1 MARKNTI
8 HILCCLMTVR
18 LCSSWSA
25 AIPSPAP
32 LFVPHREG
40 RGERDRRALRRPTHE
55 RPQEHNREGKP
66 NRYRRRR
73 PRPGPPPRD
82 ADGGA
87 ARVQPRPA
95 ERVPYGGEDR
105 ILRHTRVGDHRHAGA
120 SAGGIGDH
128 LVDIPGPSELEYA
141 DHQHQEQHEHHRE
154 LHDRLPVRSLTEE
167 SRAVHK
173 LPPAANHHASEPTPM
188 ASPYGTVI
196 APCDSRVGRY
206 PNRPK
211 NARHFT
217 IAKLRDTTSPTLR
230 RRNASSSASAPPTRA
245 IIRNAPIRRTGPMKP
260 PTAASNLTS
269 PPPSMPSV
277 NGGSESSSANP
288 APSTPSTSALTPST
302 PRNSSATPS
311 PATVN
316 TFGIRRQ
323 RRSNHTP
330 RLSSVASAALAI
342 TDFVSTRDT
351 PALREARAGRTVR
364 PVAAVVPPRG
374 QALLFR
380 HVRARGC
387 GLQRVR
393 HRLVHVTGAVSHE
406 DQNRD
411 QPDRHQRND
420 QRILDH
426 ALPRLVAPEH
436 LPEVLH
442 RFLPGPRP

>member
-1 MARKNTI
+1 
-8 HILCCLMTVR
+8 
-18 LCSSWSA
+18 
-25 AIPSPAP
+25 
-32 LFVPHREG
+32 
-40 RGERDRRALRRPTHE
+40 
-55 RPQEHNREGKP
+55 
-66 NRYRRRR
+66 
-73 PRPGPPPRD
+73 
-82 ADGGA
+82 
-87 ARVQPRPA
+87 
-95 ERVPYGGEDR
+95 
-105 ILRHTRVGDHRHAGA
+105 
-120 SAGGIGDH
+120 
-128 LVDIPGPSELEYA
+128 
-141 DHQHQEQHEHHRE
+141 
-154 LHDRLPVRSLTEE
+154 
-167 SRAVHK
+167 
-173 LPPAANHHASEPTPM
+173 M

-211 NARHFT
+211 NARYFT

-230 RRNASSSASAPPTRA
+230 RRNASSSAS
-245 IIRNAPIRRTGPMKP
+245 
-260 PTAASNLTS
+260 
-269 PPPSMPSV
+269 V

-288 APSTPSTSALTPST
+288 APSTPSSSALTPST
-302 PRNSSATPS
+302 PRNSSATAS

-351 PALREARAGRTVR
+351 PALRGARAGRTVR
-364 PVAAVVPPRG
+364 PLAAVVPPRG

-380 HVRARGC
+380 HVRAGGC

-442 RFLPGPRP
+442 RFLPGLPA

>member
-1 MARKNTI
+1 
-8 HILCCLMTVR
+8 
-18 LCSSWSA
+18 
-25 AIPSPAP
+25 
-32 LFVPHREG
+32 
-40 RGERDRRALRRPTHE
+40 
-55 RPQEHNREGKP
+55 
-66 NRYRRRR
+66 
-73 PRPGPPPRD
+73 
-82 ADGGA
+82 
-87 ARVQPRPA
+87 
-95 ERVPYGGEDR
+95 
-105 ILRHTRVGDHRHAGA
+105 
-120 SAGGIGDH
+120 
-128 LVDIPGPSELEYA
+128 
-141 DHQHQEQHEHHRE
+141 
-154 LHDRLPVRSLTEE
+154 
-167 SRAVHK
+167 
-173 LPPAANHHASEPTPM
+173 M

-211 NARHFT
+211 NARYCT

-230 RRNASSSASAPPTRA
+230 RRKPSSSASTPPTRA

-342 TDFVSTRDT
+342 TDLVQCSDT
-351 PALREARAGRTVR
+351 LALRGAGAGSTVR
-364 PVAAVVPPRG
+364 PLAGVAPPRG
-374 QALLFR
+374 RALLLR
-380 HVRARGC
+380 HVRGCVRGP
-387 GLQRVR
+387 QPVR
-393 HRLVHVTGAVSHE
+393 DWSEHVAGAVPHE
-406 DQNRD
+406 YQGRA
-411 QPDRHQRND
+411 QTDRHQRDN
-420 QRILDH
+420 QRVLDH
-426 ALPRLVAPEH
+426 ALPGVIAPEP

-442 RFLPGPRP
+442 RFLPGPRPE